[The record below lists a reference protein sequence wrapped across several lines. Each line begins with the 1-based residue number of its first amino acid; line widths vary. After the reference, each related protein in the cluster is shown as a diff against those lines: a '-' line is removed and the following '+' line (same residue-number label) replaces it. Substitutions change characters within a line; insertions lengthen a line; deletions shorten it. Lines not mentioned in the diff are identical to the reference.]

1 MSIYNDLGRI
11 LISGGK
17 SAYNFGKKIDSMM
30 DFNNKTDNKNDLA
43 QEIVKTHLLLAV
55 AGGLIP
61 IPFIDFAAVTGI
73 QVNMIRSLAKLYGQ
87 NFDEQMGK
95 SLVTSLVGTS
105 IARMAASAVKTIPI
119 IGSILG
125 SASMSVLSGAST
137 YAVGQVFI
145 QHFGKGGSLNDFNPE
160 QAKKQYQQEF
170 EKGKE
175 FSVRTEKEQKSAA
188 TQNKEDI
195 FAALERLNQL
205 KEKGI
210 LSEEEYRN
218 QKEKLLGRL

>member
-145 QHFGKGGSLNDFNPE
+145 QHFGKGGSLNDFNPD

>member
-1 MSIYNDLGRI
+1 
-11 LISGGK
+11 
-17 SAYNFGKKIDSMM
+17 MM
-30 DFNNKTDNKNDLA
+30 DYNNKTDNKNDLA

-61 IPFIDFAAVTGI
+61 IPFVDFAAVTGI
-73 QVNMIRSLAKLYGQ
+73 QVNMIRSLSKLYGQ

-145 QHFGKGGSLNDFNPE
+145 QHFGKGGSLNDFNPD

-170 EKGKE
+170 EKGKD

-210 LSEEEYRN
+210 LSDEEYRN